1 MRVGGMEVA
10 HAAQDDALGVVM
22 PSVEAAIV
30 SQASAVGG
38 TYIRCLSHK
47 ACYGGL
53 VHCLW

>member
-22 PSVEAAIV
+22 PSVEAVIV
-30 SQASAVGG
+30 SWASAAGG
-38 TYIRCLSHK
+38 MYIRCLSPK
-47 ACYGGL
+47 ARYGGL

>member
-30 SQASAVGG
+30 SWASAAGG
-38 TYIRCLSHK
+38 MYIRCLSPKVH
-47 ACYGGL
+47 YGGL